1 MICFLTF
8 NNDESIKMSNKI
20 RKFQNVFSF
29 KIAIILFFIT
39 IKIMQ
44 SIWFSKKKFFY
55 ELLYNIFQKKLKILQ
70 KYIKNNFANNR
81 IRYSM
86 IDVNAF
92 ILFVFKS
99 NNKFRL
105 CVNYKNFNAITLKN
119 KFFLFFIEK
128 TFDRFV
134 DAKYFTKL
142 NFKNVY
148 YKIRIKTNDE

>member
-1 MICFLTF
+1 M
-8 NNDESIKMSNKI
+8 
-20 RKFQNVFSF
+20 
-29 KIAIILFFIT
+29 
-39 IKIMQ
+39 
-44 SIWFSKKKFFY
+44 
-55 ELLYNIFQKKLKILQ
+55 FQKKLKILQ

-99 NNKFRL
+99 NNEFRL
-105 CVNYKNFNAITLKN
+105 CVDYKNFNAITLKN
-119 KFFLFFIEK
+119 KIFLFFIEK

-134 DAKYFTKL
+134 NAKYFTKL

-148 YKIRIKTNDE
+148 YKIRIKTNDK